1 MDILYQ
7 AKKYN
12 ELTSH
17 LLEKFYDEKADQ
29 NLILSPFSVL
39 MLLAIAA
46 DASNGETREEIIKV
60 LTDNLSFD
68 KAMELIRW
76 LQSSFSLTGALSSCN
91 AVCVHKSIEDYVMP
105 DYPQHLQEAL
115 KGELFC
121 SEDIVND
128 VNAWAEKNTNGL
140 INKIADDTMQNMMA
154 CMINATAFIGKWTQ
168 HYSDFDIVEKEFHN
182 SDGSTSMVEM
192 IETSEQKYVEND
204 FFTGFVKPYKDIGYS
219 FMALLPKDEEM
230 LFEMFLHRLSLSD
243 LFVQGT
249 EGQVFVTMP
258 EFTYSFQEDI
268 TSFCKKIGIHTIFS
282 NKADFSPLSSMR
294 LNIDAI
300 VHKARIEVNREG
312 TKAAAVTM
320 SALRSSPVFFD
331 SKEVYLDRPFIYAIM
346 HDETGLP
353 VFAGIVNKL

>member
-17 LLEKFYDEKADQ
+17 LLETFYDEKQDE
-29 NLILSPFSVL
+29 NLILSPFSIL

-46 DASNGETREEIIKV
+46 DASMGKTRDEIINV
-60 LTDNLSFD
+60 LTDNLTFEQ
-68 KAMELIRW
+68 AMELIRW
-76 LQSSFSLTGALSSCN
+76 LQSSFTATEALSSCN
-91 AVCVHKSIEDYVMP
+91 AICIHKSIEDYIMP
-105 DYPQHLQEAL
+105 DYPQHLQAAL

-128 VNAWAEKNTNGL
+128 VNAWAEKHTNGM
-140 INKIADDTMQNMMA
+140 INKVADDNMQNMMV
-154 CMINATAFIGKWTQ
+154 CMLNATAFIGKWTQ
-168 HYSDFDIVEKEFHN
+168 TYSDYDIVEKEFYN
-182 SDGSTSMVEM
+182 SDDSVSAVDM
-192 IETSEQKYVEND
+192 IETSEQKYIENE

-230 LFEMFLHRLSLSD
+230 LFEIFLHRLSLSN
-243 LFVQGT
+243 LFVHST

-258 EFTYSFQEDI
+258 EFTYSFQDDL
-268 TSFCKKIGIHTIFS
+268 TSFCEKIGIHTIFS

-320 SALRSSPVFFD
+320 SGLRSAPVFYD
-331 SKEVYLDRPFIYAIM
+331 SKEVILNRPFIYAVM